1 MLRRL
6 PKGHDRNALHADIKG
21 FFEMPHADLLVRIS
35 LSGAASASFDFLTTA
50 LVAGKEDF
58 RMAYY
63 GAYSQ
68 NGIIQVSQKGMQM
81 GH

>member
-1 MLRRL
+1 
-6 PKGHDRNALHADIKG
+6 
-21 FFEMPHADLLVRIS
+21 LVRIS

-68 NGIIQVSQKGMQM
+68 NGIIPVSQKGMLM